1 MSAVIVS
8 LSSISAHN
16 AMPSQLH
23 GKMDPQIFERV
34 ASAVRTAQQNAC
46 CMSCCGEWGICLCT
60 GFFCI
65 FFAHSCIVNAVA
77 DGEIRSKM
85 RDINS
90 TFYGGRLV
98 VGLQGNAIIINVDNM
113 RDPNYSQQPQQ
124 QQQQQQF
131 VQPGQVQ
138 YAQPGQ
144 VQYAQ
149 PGQVQYAQ
157 PGQMG
162 NVVSH
167 TEVQPVLQPVYAEVF
182 TAASAPNKSN
192 EF

>member
-1 MSAVIVS
+1 
-8 LSSISAHN
+8 
-16 AMPSQLH
+16 
-23 GKMDPQIFERV
+23 
-34 ASAVRTAQQNAC
+34 
-46 CMSCCGEWGICLCT
+46 
-60 GFFCI
+60 
-65 FFAHSCIVNAVA
+65 
-77 DGEIRSKM
+77 
-85 RDINS
+85 
-90 TFYGGRLV
+90 V

-157 PGQMG
+157 PGQVQYAQPGQVQYAQPGQMG